1 MSLYHLTRD
10 AGADTTALPGALPA
24 LNAAHAG
31 VSGGAGAGCVR
42 IKAAAACAN
51 GLEFERRALD
61 DVEKDCLSIVSGG

>member
-10 AGADTTALPGALPA
+10 AGADTTALD
-24 LNAAHAG
+24 AHHDAG